1 MISLPLVS
9 LAYTVSSAGKLRPYM
24 IPIVFAGAVGF
35 LSILAI
41 TECHGLIMGTY
52 DTCDLQ
58 PGANSRHQLQSIAA
72 DARRRRTN
80 YLQLP
85 SRDSWSLAIPHDP
98 ANGGAVAPQEGA
110 GHSESCVRDAAQY
123 GRRRR

>member
-1 MISLPLVS
+1 
-9 LAYTVSSAGKLRPYM
+9 
-24 IPIVFAGAVGF
+24 
-35 LSILAI
+35 
-41 TECHGLIMGTY
+41 MGTY

-58 PGANSRHQLQSIAA
+58 PGANSWHQLQSMAA
-72 DARRRRTN
+72 DVRRRRTN

-85 SRDSWSLAIPHDP
+85 SHDGWGLTLPHDP

-123 GRRRR
+123 GRRRRRDSRLWGERLKTRDYRESEWENAQDERLGDGWVESLDGDLETE